1 MSNSIKYNASAE
13 SLALNTGDFW
23 IGTGDVGKGPT
34 STTGFWSAIN
44 PSNIDNDF
52 VDGYTIYLNKE
63 NQGPSIYVAADDAE
77 LINLTN
83 NISGNSYTTI
93 NQCFDYF
100 LTQNDKF
107 VLNSYI
113 NPIIT
118 DGLVLALDASL
129 VPSYP
134 RSGTD
139 WYDLSSEDNDGG
151 LINSPTFNN
160 GVFDLNTGGS
170 NSERIEITK
179 PTQLATDD
187 YLTIEILFK
196 LNTLPTVAYGNDSPI
211 LGAKIGSDYMI
222 FAYPASNSKSHLGV
236 SYDDSRYATSHESVF
251 ETEAGRWV
259 QFTHVGI
266 PYESG
271 GYQRGKLMYYIN
283 GILDRDEFISGD
295 SNGWSIPNPFYG
307 GYDARWFKYS
317 DISIAKI
324 RMYNR
329 QLTSE
334 EISQNYYQAPI
345 VTDGLVFA
353 IDAGNLVSYENGSTT
368 TYSLTGSYTGTL
380 SGVTYNGSNG
390 GTWNFDGTNDKIT
403 LASSIAVGNGTSP
416 WTISAWVKTTTEASG
431 NGKGSVIS
439 NNSGG
444 PVTSNM
450 GINGGKI
457 VAWLY
462 QDTVLWVQY
471 LGTTTVN
478 DDEWHQLTWV
488 NNSDATMD
496 MYVDGVLDT
505 SISDSA
511 INSGTNPLDVIG
523 GSWTGFF
530 DGNIANLQIYDTSLT
545 AAEVAQNYG
554 AGVGRFSNTPIP

>member
-1 MSNSIKYNASAE
+1 MANSIKHSTSAE

-23 IGTGDVGKGPT
+23 IGTGDVAKGPT

-52 VDGYTIYLNKE
+52 ADGYTIYVNKE
-63 NQGPSIYVAADDAE
+63 TQGPSIRVASSDAE
-77 LINLTN
+77 LITITN
-83 NISGNSYTTI
+83 QIAGTSYATV
-93 NQCFDYF
+93 NECFLYF
-100 LTQNDKF
+100 IGESDKF

-334 EISQNYYQAPI
+334 EISQNYYQSKI
-345 VTDGLVFA
+345 ITDDLVFA
-353 IDAGNLVSYENGSTT
+353 VDAGNLVSYENGSTT
-368 TYSLTGSYTGTL
+368 TYSLVDTDTGTL
-380 SGVTYNGSNG
+380 TGGVLFNEGNG
-390 GTWNFDGTNDKIT
+390 GTWDFDGDNDYINFLNPSWSQFIYTDPFSLEIWLNADNTSGFKHLIGKSYADYRLAQSGAGISFRLDSNNITTQVGTIVAGTWTHIVATWEPSTSTAYVYQDGELAGSVTDLTVDWTNT
-403 LASSIAVGNGTSP
+403 GNNFHIGTSSELAYY
-416 WTISAWVKTTTEASG
+416 IQ
-431 NGKGSVIS
+431 GKM
-439 NNSGG
+439 
-444 PVTSNM
+444 P
-450 GINGGKI
+450 
-457 VAWLY
+457 
-462 QDTVLWVQY
+462 
-471 LGTTTVN
+471 
-478 DDEWHQLTWV
+478 
-488 NNSDATMD
+488 
-496 MYVDGVLDT
+496 
-505 SISDSA
+505 
-511 INSGTNPLDVIG
+511 IG
-523 GSWTGFF
+523 RAYSRT
-530 DGNIANLQIYDTSLT
+530 LT
-545 AAEVAQNYG
+545 ASEVAQNYG
-554 AGVGRFSNTPIP
+554 AEKGRFSNVSIAPQA